1 MQNVIFISAHSGIS
15 KKGNAYSI
23 VRLSDGRDSFTV
35 SKDPNVDVTDLHE
48 GDECKAEFHVSK
60 GFAEGTIK
68 ATLTNIE

>member
-1 MQNVIFISAHSGIS
+1 MQNVIFISAHSGTS

-35 SKDPNVDVTDLHE
+35 SKNPNVDISGLHE

-60 GFAEGTIK
+60 GFGEGTIK
-68 ATLTNIE
+68 ATLVSLE